1 MNLIEDFKYRGLVN
15 QAIDLDL
22 FKKRMDVSPIT
33 FYCGFDPSA
42 DSLQLGNL
50 LVIMTAK
57 RLSKYGHKPII
68 LVGGMTGLIGDPSGR
83 DSERLLPD
91 EALVFLRVEK
101 FKNEM
106 SKFFDFKTEADLVN
120 NYDWFKDFKLIDFLR
135 DIGKNFTVSYLLNK
149 EFIKTRLNSEVGIS
163 YTEFSYGLIQAYDF
177 YHLFKEY
184 NCEMQ
189 LAGSDQWG
197 NITSGATLIEQMTG
211 NKVFGLTLPILTDE
225 NGKKL
230 SKSFNN
236 TVFLNKEVTTP
247 FRFYQ
252 YFINLADNL
261 AYDWIKMFTFLSHD
275 EIEEKI
281 KEQKKKPETRLC
293 QKYLA
298 KYLTDFVH
306 GVETTDRV
314 EKITNILFNG
324 DITNLDEEDFEE
336 AFSDV
341 EQVNLKI
348 NDLINVN
355 LADILVKIGICSSKR
370 QAREDIENKAININ
384 GIIYCDVDEKI
395 TEDKILFNKYIV
407 IRRGKKSYFLIKV
420 ASK

>member
-1 MNLIEDFKYRGLVN
+1 MNLIDDLEYRGLIN
-15 QAIDLDL
+15 QSIDIDLL
-22 FKKRMDVSPIT
+22 KKRLDASPIT

-57 RLSKYGHKPII
+57 RFSKYGHKPII

-83 DSERLLPD
+83 ENERALPE
-91 EALVFLRVEK
+91 EALVFLRVDK

-106 SKFFDFKTEADLVN
+106 SRFFDFKSEAELVN

-135 DIGKNFTVSYLLNK
+135 GVGKNFTVSYLLNK
-149 EFIKTRLNSEVGIS
+149 EFIKSRLESEEGIS

-197 NITSGATLIEQMTG
+197 NITSGATFIEKESG
-211 NKVFGLTLPILTDE
+211 NKIFGLTLPILTDE

-236 TVFLNKEVTTP
+236 TVFLNRDITTP

-252 YFINLADNL
+252 YFINLADNI
-261 AYDWIKMFTFLSHD
+261 AYDWIKMFTFLSKE
-275 EIEEKI
+275 EIEAKI
-281 KEQKKKPETRLC
+281 SEQKLNPETRLC

-306 GVETTDRV
+306 GVDVTNRV
-314 EKITNILFNG
+314 MKISEVLFNG
-324 DITNLDEEDFEE
+324 NVESLERDEFEE
-336 AFSDV
+336 VFSDV
-341 EQVNLKI
+341 LSFEVDKNEIQDMLLV
-348 NDLINVN
+348 DL
-355 LADILVKIGICSSKR
+355 LVKSGICPSKR
-370 QAREDIENKAININ
+370 QAREDIQNKAININ
-384 GIIYCDVDEKI
+384 GIIYSDIEETI
-395 TEDKILFNKYIV
+395 TEDKILFDNYIV
-407 IRRGKKSYFLIKV
+407 IRRGKKNYCLIKIQ
-420 ASK
+420 

>member
-1 MNLIEDFKYRGLVN
+1 MNLIDDLKYRGLIN

-22 FKKRMDVSPIT
+22 LKERLNASAIT

-50 LVIMTAK
+50 LVIITAK
-57 RLSKYGHKPII
+57 RFSKYGHKPLI

-83 DSERLLPD
+83 LNERALPE

-106 SKFFDFKTEADLVN
+106 SKFFDFKSEAELVN

-135 DIGKNFTVSYLLNK
+135 NVGKNFTVSYLLNK
-149 EFIKTRLNSEVGIS
+149 EFIKSRLENEEGIS

-177 YHLFKEY
+177 YHLHKEY

-197 NITSGATLIEQMTG
+197 NITSGVSFIEQESG
-211 NKVFGLTLPILTDE
+211 NKTFGLTLPILTDE
-225 NGKKL
+225 SGKKL

-236 TVFLNKEVTTP
+236 TVFLNKEITSP
-247 FRFYQ
+247 FKFYQ
-252 YFINLADNL
+252 YFINLSDEI
-261 AYDWIKMFTFLSHD
+261 AYQWMKFFTFLNQE

-281 KEQKKKPETRLC
+281 KEQKEKPETRLC

-306 GVETTDRV
+306 GIDATDRV
-314 EKITNILFNG
+314 MKISEILFNG
-324 DITNLDEEDFEE
+324 NIQGLELDEFEE
-336 AFSDV
+336 AFKEVTNYTISKNEV
-341 EQVNLKI
+341 EGMLLL
-348 NDLINVN
+348 DL
-355 LADILVKIGICSSKR
+355 LVKTGISGSKR

-384 GIIYCDVDEKI
+384 GIIYCDVDEAVSD
-395 TEDKILFNKYIV
+395 DKMMFDKYIV
-407 IRRGKKSYFLIKV
+407 IRRGKKNYFLVEIV
-420 ASK
+420 

>member
-1 MNLIEDFKYRGLVN
+1 MNLIDDLKYRGLIN
-15 QAIDLDL
+15 QSIDLDL
-22 FKKRMDVSPIT
+22 LKKRLDASPIT

-57 RLSKYGHKPII
+57 RFSKYGHKPII

-83 DSERLLPD
+83 ESERSLPE
-91 EALVFLRVEK
+91 EALVFLRVDK

-106 SKFFDFKTEADLVN
+106 SRFFDFKSEAELVN
-120 NYDWFKDFKLIDFLR
+120 NYDWFKEFKLIDFLR
-135 DIGKNFTVSYLLNK
+135 GIGKNFTVSYLLNK
-149 EFIKTRLNSEVGIS
+149 EFIKSRLESEEGIS

-197 NITSGATLIEQMTG
+197 NITSGATLIERESG
-211 NKVFGLTLPILTDE
+211 NKIFGLTLPILTDE

-236 TVFLNKEVTTP
+236 TVFLNRDVTTP
-247 FRFYQ
+247 FKFYQ
-252 YFINLADNL
+252 YFINLTDKI
-261 AYDWIKMFTFLSHD
+261 AYDWIKMFTFLSQE
-275 EIEEKI
+275 EIEDKI
-281 KEQKKKPETRLC
+281 KEQKLKPETRLC

-306 GVETTDRV
+306 GIDVTNRV
-314 EKITNILFNG
+314 MKISEILFNG
-324 DITNLDEEDFEE
+324 NIESLERDEFEE

-341 EQVNLKI
+341 LSFEIDKKEISDMLLI
-348 NDLINVN
+348 DL
-355 LADILVKIGICSSKR
+355 LVKSDICSSKR
-370 QAREDIENKAININ
+370 RAREDIQNKAININ
-384 GIIYCDVDEKI
+384 GIIYSDIEETI
-395 TEDKILFNKYIV
+395 TEDKILFDKYIV
-407 IRRGKKSYFLIKV
+407 IRRGKKNYCLIKIQ
-420 ASK
+420 

>member
-1 MNLIEDFKYRGLVN
+1 MNLIDDLKYRGLIN

-22 FKKRMDVSPIT
+22 LKERLNASPIT

-50 LVIMTAK
+50 LVIITAK
-57 RLSKYGHKPII
+57 RFSKYGHKPLI

-83 DSERLLPD
+83 LNERVLPE

-106 SKFFDFKTEADLVN
+106 SKFFDFKSEAELVN

-135 DIGKNFTVSYLLNK
+135 NVGKNFTVSYLLNK
-149 EFIKTRLNSEVGIS
+149 EFIKSRLENEEGIS

-177 YHLFKEY
+177 YHLHKEY

-197 NITSGATLIEQMTG
+197 NITSGVSFIEQESG
-211 NKVFGLTLPILTDE
+211 NKTFGLTLPILTDE
-225 NGKKL
+225 SGKKL

-236 TVFLNKEVTTP
+236 TVFLNKEITSP
-247 FRFYQ
+247 FKFYQ
-252 YFINLADNL
+252 YFINLSDEI
-261 AYDWIKMFTFLSHD
+261 AYQWMKFFTFLNQE

-281 KEQKKKPETRLC
+281 KEQKEKPETRLC

-306 GVETTDRV
+306 GIDTTDRV
-314 EKITNILFNG
+314 MKISEILFNG
-324 DITNLDEEDFEE
+324 NIQSLELDEFEE
-336 AFSDV
+336 AFKEVTNYTISKNEV
-341 EQVNLKI
+341 EGMLLL
-348 NDLINVN
+348 DL
-355 LADILVKIGICSSKR
+355 LVKTGISGSKR

-384 GIIYCDVDEKI
+384 GIIYCDVNEAVSD
-395 TEDKILFNKYIV
+395 DKMMFDKYIV
-407 IRRGKKSYFLIKV
+407 IRRGKKNYFLVEIV
-420 ASK
+420 

>member
-1 MNLIEDFKYRGLVN
+1 MNLIDDLKYRGLIN

-22 FKKRMDVSPIT
+22 LKERLNASPIT

-50 LVIMTAK
+50 LVIITAK
-57 RLSKYGHKPII
+57 RFSKYGHKPLI

-83 DSERLLPD
+83 LNERALPE

-106 SKFFDFKTEADLVN
+106 SKFFDFKSEAELVN

-135 DIGKNFTVSYLLNK
+135 NVGKNFTVSYLLNK
-149 EFIKTRLNSEVGIS
+149 EFIKSRLENEEGIS

-177 YHLFKEY
+177 YHLHKEY

-197 NITSGATLIEQMTG
+197 NITSGVSFIEQESG
-211 NKVFGLTLPILTDE
+211 NKTFGLTLPILTDE
-225 NGKKL
+225 SGKKL

-236 TVFLNKEVTTP
+236 TVFLNKEITSP
-247 FRFYQ
+247 FKFYQ
-252 YFINLADNL
+252 YFINLSDEI
-261 AYDWIKMFTFLSHD
+261 AYQWMKFFTFLNQE

-281 KEQKKKPETRLC
+281 KEQKEKPETRLC

-306 GVETTDRV
+306 GIDATDRV
-314 EKITNILFNG
+314 MKISEILFNG
-324 DITNLDEEDFEE
+324 NIQGLELDEFEE
-336 AFSDV
+336 AFKEVTNYTISKNEV
-341 EQVNLKI
+341 EGMLLL
-348 NDLINVN
+348 DL
-355 LADILVKIGICSSKR
+355 LVKTGISGSKR

-384 GIIYCDVDEKI
+384 GIIYCDVNEAVSD
-395 TEDKILFNKYIV
+395 DKMMFDKYIV
-407 IRRGKKSYFLIKV
+407 IRRGKKNYFLVEIV
-420 ASK
+420 

>member
-1 MNLIEDFKYRGLVN
+1 MNLIDDLKYRGLIN

-22 FKKRMDVSPIT
+22 LKERLNASPIT

-50 LVIMTAK
+50 LVIITAK
-57 RLSKYGHKPII
+57 RFSKYGHKPLI

-83 DSERLLPD
+83 LNERALPE

-106 SKFFDFKTEADLVN
+106 SKFFDFKSEAELVN

-135 DIGKNFTVSYLLNK
+135 NVGKNFTVSYLLNK
-149 EFIKTRLNSEVGIS
+149 EFIKSRLENEEGIS

-177 YHLFKEY
+177 YHLHKEY

-197 NITSGATLIEQMTG
+197 NITSGVSFIEQESG
-211 NKVFGLTLPILTDE
+211 NKTFGLTLPILTDE
-225 NGKKL
+225 SGKKL

-236 TVFLNKEVTTP
+236 TVFLNKEITSP
-247 FRFYQ
+247 FKFYQ
-252 YFINLADNL
+252 YFINLSDEI
-261 AYDWIKMFTFLSHD
+261 AYQWMKFFTFLNQE

-281 KEQKKKPETRLC
+281 KEQKEKPETRLC

-306 GVETTDRV
+306 GIDATDRV
-314 EKITNILFNG
+314 MKISEILFNG
-324 DITNLDEEDFEE
+324 NIQSLELDEFEE
-336 AFSDV
+336 AFKEVTNYTISKNEV
-341 EQVNLKI
+341 EGMLLL
-348 NDLINVN
+348 DL
-355 LADILVKIGICSSKR
+355 LVKTGISGSKR

-384 GIIYCDVDEKI
+384 GIIYCDVNEAVSD
-395 TEDKILFNKYIV
+395 DKMMFDKYIV
-407 IRRGKKSYFLIKV
+407 IRRGKKNYFLVEIV
-420 ASK
+420 

>member
-1 MNLIEDFKYRGLVN
+1 MNLIDDLKYRGLIN

-22 FKKRMDVSPIT
+22 LKERLNASPIT

-50 LVIMTAK
+50 LVIITAK
-57 RLSKYGHKPII
+57 RFSKYGHKPLI

-83 DSERLLPD
+83 LNERVLPE

-106 SKFFDFKTEADLVN
+106 SKFFDFKSEAELVN

-135 DIGKNFTVSYLLNK
+135 NVGKNFTVSYLLNK
-149 EFIKTRLNSEVGIS
+149 EFIKSRLENEEGIS

-177 YHLFKEY
+177 YHLHKEY

-197 NITSGATLIEQMTG
+197 NITSGVSFIEQESG
-211 NKVFGLTLPILTDE
+211 NKTFGLTLPILTDE
-225 NGKKL
+225 SGKKL

-236 TVFLNKEVTTP
+236 TVFLNKEITSP
-247 FRFYQ
+247 FKFYQ
-252 YFINLADNL
+252 YFINLSDEI
-261 AYDWIKMFTFLSHD
+261 AYQWMKFFTFLNQE

-281 KEQKKKPETRLC
+281 KEQKEKPETRLC

-306 GVETTDRV
+306 GIDATDRV
-314 EKITNILFNG
+314 MKISEILFNG
-324 DITNLDEEDFEE
+324 NIQSLELDEFEE
-336 AFSDV
+336 AFKEVTNYTISKNEV
-341 EQVNLKI
+341 EGMLLL
-348 NDLINVN
+348 DL
-355 LADILVKIGICSSKR
+355 LVKTGISGSKR

-384 GIIYCDVDEKI
+384 GIIYCDVNEAVSD
-395 TEDKILFNKYIV
+395 DKMMFDKYIV
-407 IRRGKKSYFLIKV
+407 IRRGKKNYFLVEIV
-420 ASK
+420 

>member
-1 MNLIEDFKYRGLVN
+1 MNLIEDFKYRGLIN
-15 QAIDLDL
+15 QAIDIELL
-22 FKKRMDVSPIT
+22 KKRLDISPIT

-83 DSERLLPD
+83 DIERSLPD

-106 SKFFDFKTEADLVN
+106 SRFFDFKTEAELVN
-120 NYDWFKDFKLIDFLR
+120 NYDWFKEFKLIDFLR
-135 DIGKNFTVSYLLNK
+135 DIGKHFTISYLLNK
-149 EFIKTRLNSEVGIS
+149 EFIKNRLDNEIGLS

-177 YHLFKEY
+177 YHLHKEY

-197 NITSGATLIEQMTG
+197 NITSGVTLIEELSG

-230 SKSFNN
+230 AKSLNN

-247 FRFYQ
+247 FKFYQ
-252 YFINLADNL
+252 YFINLSDDI
-261 AYDWIKMFTFLSHD
+261 AYDWIKKFTFLNKE
-275 EIEEKI
+275 EIEDRI

-306 GVETTDRV
+306 GIDTTNRV
-314 EKITNILFNG
+314 EKISEILFNG
-324 DITNLDEEDFEE
+324 NIESLERDEFEE
-336 AFSDV
+336 AFADVSLIEIKKAEILNIDLSDF
-341 EQVNLKI
+341 
-348 NDLINVN
+348 
-355 LADILVKIGICSSKR
+355 LVKTNICNSKR
-370 QAREDIENKAININ
+370 QSREDIVNKAININ
-384 GIIYCDVDEKI
+384 GIIYADINEKI
-395 TEDKILFNKYIV
+395 NEDKILFDRYIV
-407 IRRGKKSYFLIKV
+407 IRRGKKNYFLLKIR
-420 ASK
+420 

>member
-1 MNLIEDFKYRGLVN
+1 MNLIDDLKYRGLIN

-22 FKKRMDVSPIT
+22 LKERLNASPIT

-50 LVIMTAK
+50 LVIITAK
-57 RLSKYGHKPII
+57 RFSKYGHKPLI

-83 DSERLLPD
+83 LNERALPE

-106 SKFFDFKTEADLVN
+106 SKFFDFKSEAELVN

-135 DIGKNFTVSYLLNK
+135 NVGKNFTVSYLLNK
-149 EFIKTRLNSEVGIS
+149 EFIKSRLENEEGIS

-177 YHLFKEY
+177 YHLHKEY

-197 NITSGATLIEQMTG
+197 NITSGVSFIEQESG
-211 NKVFGLTLPILTDE
+211 NKTFGLTLPILTDE
-225 NGKKL
+225 SGKKL

-236 TVFLNKEVTTP
+236 TVFLNKEITSP
-247 FRFYQ
+247 FKFYQ
-252 YFINLADNL
+252 YFINLSDEI
-261 AYDWIKMFTFLSHD
+261 AYQWMKFFTFLNQE

-281 KEQKKKPETRLC
+281 KEQKEKPETRLC

-306 GVETTDRV
+306 GIDATDRV
-314 EKITNILFNG
+314 MKISEILFNG
-324 DITNLDEEDFEE
+324 NIQGLELDEFEE
-336 AFSDV
+336 AFKEVTNYTISKNEV
-341 EQVNLKI
+341 EGMLLL
-348 NDLINVN
+348 DL
-355 LADILVKIGICSSKR
+355 LVKTGISGSKR

-384 GIIYCDVDEKI
+384 GIIYCDVDEAVSD
-395 TEDKILFNKYIV
+395 DKMMFDKYIV
-407 IRRGKKSYFLIKV
+407 IRRGKKNYFLVEIV
-420 ASK
+420 

>member
-1 MNLIEDFKYRGLVN
+1 MNLIDDLKYRGLIN

-22 FKKRMDVSPIT
+22 LKERLNASPIT

-50 LVIMTAK
+50 LVIITAK
-57 RLSKYGHKPII
+57 RFSKYGHKPLI

-83 DSERLLPD
+83 LNERVLPE

-106 SKFFDFKTEADLVN
+106 SKFFDFKSEAELVN
-120 NYDWFKDFKLIDFLR
+120 NYDWFKEFKLIDFLR
-135 DIGKNFTVSYLLNK
+135 NVGKNFTVSYLLNK
-149 EFIKTRLNSEVGIS
+149 EFIKSRLENEEGIS

-177 YHLFKEY
+177 YHLHKEY

-197 NITSGATLIEQMTG
+197 NITSGVSFVEQEAG

-225 NGKKL
+225 SGKKL

-236 TVFLNKEVTTP
+236 TVFLNKEITSP
-247 FRFYQ
+247 FKFYQ
-252 YFINLADNL
+252 YFINLSDEI
-261 AYDWIKMFTFLSHD
+261 AYQWMKFFTFLNQE

-281 KEQKKKPETRLC
+281 KEQKEKPETRLC

-306 GVETTDRV
+306 GIDATDRV
-314 EKITNILFNG
+314 MKISEILFNG
-324 DITNLDEEDFEE
+324 NIQSLELDEFEE
-336 AFSDV
+336 AFKEVTNYTISKNEV
-341 EQVNLKI
+341 EGMLLL
-348 NDLINVN
+348 DL
-355 LADILVKIGICSSKR
+355 LVKTGISGSKR

-384 GIIYCDVDEKI
+384 GIIYCDVNEAVSD
-395 TEDKILFNKYIV
+395 DKMMFDKYIV
-407 IRRGKKSYFLIKV
+407 IRRGKKNYFLVEIV
-420 ASK
+420 